1 MKARARVMV
10 FVQVPQE
17 QRAVLEEAYRQ
28 ISESLKG
35 TPGLLGN
42 ELLCSN
48 AQPSSYVVLSEWDSM
63 ESFRDWEQG
72 PVHRGRVVESLRQY
86 TTGAAFYEVLA
97 AY

>member
-1 MKARARVMV
+1 MKSRARVMV
-10 FVQVPQE
+10 FVQAPE
-17 QRAVLEEAYRQ
+17 AQRSIIEEAYRE

-35 TPGLLGN
+35 TAGLLGN

-48 AQPSSYVVLSEWDSM
+48 AQPDSYVILSEWDSM
-63 ESFRDWEQG
+63 ESFRDWERG